1 MRKEN
6 KLVKQMIIL
15 VNTYGRVRRLH
26 RACPITPFIMR
37 TMHGCNIS
45 GDGSSMR
52 RTIHRMVG
60 VEGGY
65 VRNIV
70 RGG

>member
-15 VNTYGRVRRLH
+15 ANTYGRVRRLH

-37 TMHGCNIS
+37 TMHGCKSGGSNNLRRIS
-45 GDGSSMR
+45 
-52 RTIHRMVG
+52 HRCCG
-60 VEGGY
+60 RVEGGY